1 MPTELA
7 SPLPKGEGQGE
18 GLRPMSRSPPFGKR
32 EMIESEGV
40 AIRVRGLVQ
49 GVGFRP
55 TVWRLARRFGL
66 SGEVL
71 NDGEGVLIHAWGP
84 AAALAEFEIA
94 LSAEPPP
101 LARIDS
107 IECTPL
113 SAAFEGEGFRI
124 VESQHGAIKTGIAAD
139 AATCPACL
147 ADIRD
152 PANRRY
158 RYPFTN
164 CTHCGPRLS
173 IVRAVPYDRAT
184 TSMAAF
190 EMCPACLAEY
200 RDPADRRF
208 HAQPNA
214 CPECGPKVWL
224 EGAGGALADVSAW
237 RDAIEAAARLIAAG
251 EIVAIKGIGGFHLA
265 CDACNGDAVARLR
278 QRKVRY
284 GKPFA
289 LMARDVDMIAQ
300 YAELGEAERALLAGV
315 AAPIAILK
323 VKPSQIAAD
332 GAMNE
337 GISPYP
343 VPLPMGEGTV
353 RRAQGIVQ
361 ALPLPEGEGQGEGL
375 QPSLA
380 EGIAPGQATLGFML
394 PYTPLHH
401 LLMQALARPVVLT
414 SGNRSDEPQCTGNDE
429 ARERLAGVADYF
441 LMHDRDIV
449 NRLDDSVAR
458 TMAGKPRSLRRAR
471 GFAPA
476 PLTLPPGFETAPAV
490 LAMGG
495 ELKSTFCLL
504 KDGQAI
510 VSQHMGDLE
519 EAATHADYRR
529 NQELY
534 RNLFRF
540 EPQAVAVDAH
550 PDYISTKW
558 GQDLA
563 KEGGLPL
570 VSIQHHHAHIA
581 AALGEAGQP
590 LSAPP
595 ALGIALDGLGLSEN
609 GELWGG
615 EFLLAD
621 YRSYKRLAHFTPVP
635 LIGGAQAM
643 REPWRNLFAHLH
655 TFLGW
660 ESARTQYSGLE
671 AIQRLE
677 RKLLGT
683 CLRMME
689 RGINSPPSSSAGRL
703 FDAVAAALGI
713 RFDAASY
720 EGQAAIELEALAES
734 AMPGAGEGY
743 GAAVL
748 AGEPAQLSWAPLW
761 TAILQDLAAGVDR
774 AVIAARFHRGLIETV
789 AAMAHSL
796 AQAHCCKAAVLT
808 GGVFQNKILLEGVG
822 ERLAGL
828 GLKAI
833 APAAFPANDG
843 GVSLGQALI
852 AAARSAPQAK

>member
-1 MPTELA
+1 MIDGGEA
-7 SPLPKGEGQGE
+7 SQGI
-18 GLRPMSRSPPFGKR
+18 S
-32 EMIESEGV
+32 
-40 AIRVRGLVQ
+40 IRVRGLVQ

-55 TVWRLARRFGL
+55 TVWRLAQRFGL

-71 NDGEGVLIHAWGP
+71 NDGQGVLIRAWGP
-84 AAALAEFEIA
+84 AAALTGFELA
-94 LSAEPPP
+94 LSAEAPP

-113 SAAFEGEGFRI
+113 EAAYEGAGFRI
-124 VESQHGAIKTGIAAD
+124 VESQRGAVKTGIVAD

-152 PANRRY
+152 PSNRRY

-173 IVRAVPYDRAT
+173 IVHSIPYDRAT
-184 TSMAAF
+184 TSMAHFA
-190 EMCPACLAEY
+190 MCPACLAEY

-224 EGAGGALADVSAW
+224 EGARGAPADTSTY
-237 RDAIEAAARLIAAG
+237 RDEIEAAAALIAAG

-265 CDACNGDAVARLR
+265 CDACNADAVARLR
-278 QRKVRY
+278 ERKVRY

-289 LMARDVDMIAQ
+289 LMARDLEITANYGEV
-300 YAELGEAERALLAGV
+300 GEAERALLTSV
-315 AAPIAILK
+315 AAPIVILK
-323 VKPSQIAAD
+323 ARHSQLAAD
-332 GAMNE
+332 GAANE
-337 GISPYP
+337 GIAPHP
-343 VPLPMGEGTV
+343 VPLPLGEGTPELPAARV
-353 RRAQGIVQ
+353 LAS
-361 ALPLPEGEGQGEGL
+361 PLPWGEGQGEGSESSS
-375 QPSLA
+375 SLNA
-380 EGIAPGQATLGFML
+380 KTPQAPPLAPGIAPGQSTLGFML

-401 LLMQALARPVVLT
+401 LLMENLARPIVLT
-414 SGNRSDEPQCTGNDE
+414 SGNRSDEPQCIGNGE

-458 TMAGKPRSLRRAR
+458 PMAGKPRMLRRAR
-471 GFAPA
+471 GYAPT
-476 PLTLPPGFETAPAV
+476 PLLLPPGFENAPAV
-490 LAMGG
+490 LAMGA

-529 NQELY
+529 NLELY
-534 RNLFRF
+534 RNLYRF

-558 GQDLA
+558 GRALA
-563 KEGGLPL
+563 QESGLPAIN
-570 VSIQHHHAHIA
+570 VQHHHAHIA
-581 AALGEAGQP
+581 AALGECGVP

-595 ALGIALDGLGLSEN
+595 VIGIALDGLGLSEDA
-609 GELWGG
+609 ELWGG

-621 YRSYKRLAHFTPVP
+621 YRSYRRLAHFASVP
-635 LIGGAQAM
+635 LIGGAKAM
-643 REPWRNLFAHLH
+643 REPWRNTLAHLH

-660 ESARTQYSGLE
+660 ESVRTHYAGLE
-671 AIQRLE
+671 AVQRLAQKPLE
-677 RKLLGT
+677 T

-703 FDAVAAALGI
+703 FDAVAAALGLC
-713 RFDAASY
+713 FDAASY
-720 EGQAAIELEALAES
+720 AGQAAIELEALAEGS
-734 AMPGAGEGY
+734 MGDAGQGY
-743 GAAVL
+743 GAAL
-748 AGEPAQLSWAPLW
+748 LPGEPAQLSWTPLW
-761 TAILQDLAAGVDR
+761 TAILQDLAAGTDR
-774 AVIAARFHRGLIETV
+774 AIIAARFHRGLIETV
-789 AAMAHSL
+789 AATAHSL
-796 AQAHCCKAAVLT
+796 AEAHGCEIAVLT
-808 GGVFQNKILLEGVG
+808 GGVFQNKILLEGVS
-822 ERLAGL
+822 ERLAGR
-828 GLKAI
+828 GLKAV

-852 AAARSAPQAK
+852 AAARGR

>member
-1 MPTELA
+1 
-7 SPLPKGEGQGE
+7 
-18 GLRPMSRSPPFGKR
+18 
-32 EMIESEGV
+32 MIENTGTNEGIS
-40 AIRVRGLVQ
+40 IRVRGLVQ

-55 TVWRLARRFGL
+55 TVWRLAQRFGL

-84 AAALAEFEIA
+84 PAALAEFEIT
-94 LSAEPPP
+94 LSMDVPP

-113 SAAFEGEGFRI
+113 ATVFDGTGFRI
-124 VESQHGAIKTGIAAD
+124 VESQRGAVRTGIAAD
-139 AATCPACL
+139 APACPACL

-173 IVRAVPYDRAT
+173 IVRAIPYDRAT

-190 EMCPACLAEY
+190 DMCPACLAEY

-224 EGAGGALADVSAW
+224 EGAAGSAADTSSH
-237 RDAIEAAARLIAAG
+237 RDPIEAASALIAAG

-265 CDACNGDAVARLR
+265 CDACNADAVARLR
-278 QRKVRY
+278 ARKMRY

-289 LMARDVDMIAQ
+289 LMARDFEVIAE
-300 YAELGEAERALLAGV
+300 YAELGEAERKLLSGV

-323 VKPSQIAAD
+323 RIPSRLMPV
-332 GAMNE
+332 GATNE
-337 GISPYP
+337 GISPHP
-343 VPLPMGEGTV
+343 VPLPLGEGTV
-353 RRAQGIVQ
+353 RHAPSPIQ
-361 ALPLPEGEGQGEGL
+361 ASPLPRGEGQGEGREL
-375 QPSLA
+375 CFLTQPERRAPPLA
-380 EGIAPGQATLGFML
+380 PDIAPGQSTLGFML

-401 LLMQALARPVVLT
+401 LLMESLARPIVLT
-414 SGNRSDEPQCTGNDE
+414 SGNRSDEPQCTGNTQ
-429 ARERLAGVADYF
+429 ARERLAGIADYF

-458 TMAGKPRSLRRAR
+458 VMAGKPRMLRRAR
-471 GFAPA
+471 GYAPA
-476 PLTLPPGFETAPAV
+476 PLPLPPGFEGAPPV

-495 ELKSTFCLL
+495 ELKSTFGLL
-504 KDGQAI
+504 TDGQAI

-529 NQELY
+529 NLELY
-534 RNLFRF
+534 RSLFRF

-558 GQDLA
+558 GLALA
-563 KEGGLPL
+563 KDSGLPA
-570 VSIQHHHAHIA
+570 VSVQHHHAHVA
-581 AALGEAGQP
+581 AALGEASVP
-590 LSAPP
+590 MSAPP
-595 ALGIALDGLGLSEN
+595 VLGIALDGLGLSEEA
-609 GELWGG
+609 ELWGG

-621 YRSYKRLAHFTPVP
+621 YRSYRRLAHFAPVP
-635 LIGGAQAM
+635 LIGGAKAM
-643 REPWRNLFAHLH
+643 REPWRNTLAHLQ

-660 ESARTQYSGLE
+660 ENVRAGYAGLE
-671 AIQRLE
+671 AVQRLE
-677 RKLLGT
+677 RKPVET

-703 FDAVAAALGI
+703 FDAVAAMLGLC
-713 RFDAASY
+713 FDAASY
-720 EGQAAIELEALAES
+720 EGQAAIELEALAED
-734 AMPGAGEGY
+734 AMAEAGEGY
-743 GAAVL
+743 GAALL
-748 AGEPAQLSWAPLW
+748 AGEPAQLGWAPLW
-761 TAILQDLAAGVDR
+761 TAILADLTAGTDR
-774 AVIAARFHRGLIETV
+774 AIVAARFHRGIIETV
-789 AAMAHSL
+789 VATAHSL
-796 AQAHCCKAAVLT
+796 AQAHGCEAAVLT
-808 GGVFQNKILLEGVG
+808 GGVFQNKLLLEGIG
-822 ERLAGL
+822 ERLARL
-828 GLKAI
+828 GLKVI

-843 GVSLGQALI
+843 GISLGQALV
-852 AAARSAPQAK
+852 AAARSAHS